1 MLQKRERSVQEPVC
15 HIIPQLWLRKVF
27 TAALFANT
35 NLAEN
40 RYRDCVSEKEIK
52 ELPKSSTDIFKAN
65 MLDWYKDKWSSK
77 LILTGAEQ
85 YSVVNE
91 TWYAE
96 FLRIYYLKRH
106 LVSNDNQPVEL
117 TDIDIDLSSANYP
130 KVIPLTSNKDKLQCY
145 KVLFVLRYD
154 VPINEKHPEN
164 IVIIYSIS
172 CTHLRI
178 NCKLKE
184 NILELTKKK

>member
-1 MLQKRERSVQEPVC
+1 
-15 HIIPQLWLRKVF
+15 
-27 TAALFANT
+27 
-35 NLAEN
+35 
-40 RYRDCVSEKEIK
+40 
-52 ELPKSSTDIFKAN
+52 

-130 KVIPLTSNKDKLQCY
+130 KVIPLTSNKDKL
-145 KVLFVLRYD
+145 
-154 VPINEKHPEN
+154 
-164 IVIIYSIS
+164 
-172 CTHLRI
+172 
-178 NCKLKE
+178 
-184 NILELTKKK
+184 